1 MGHGKLTV
9 AGASGYW
16 GDANRSTKLLL
27 EHTQID
33 VLVYDYLAEITMAIM
48 ARAKK
53 KDPNAGYATDFIHEV
68 MRKNLIE
75 ISQKGIK
82 VISNAGGMN
91 PTACAHALQT
101 IIAEYDLSLKVGVVL
116 GDDLLYRLPEL
127 AKLSPKEMFSKN
139 SFPKLDA
146 VMSVNAYLG
155 AFPIA
160 KLLDDGVDIVITGRC
175 VDSAVT
181 LAACIS
187 HFKWKPDDLDL
198 LAAGRPSGSLVGMWY
213 ASYRR

>member
-1 MGHGKLTV
+1 MGGCEPLYQT
-9 AGASGYW
+9 A
-16 GDANRSTKLLL
+16 L
-27 EHTQID
+27 EDTQID

-101 IIAEYDLSLKVGVVL
+101 IISKYDLSLKVGVVL

-127 AKLSPKEMFSKN
+127 AKLSPKEMFSKKFF
-139 SFPKLDA
+139 SK
-146 VMSVNAYLG
+146 V
-155 AFPIA
+155 
-160 KLLDDGVDIVITGRC
+160 RC
-175 VDSAVT
+175 CHECQ
-181 LAACIS
+181 CIFGCFS
-187 HFKWKPDDLDL
+187 DCK
-198 LAAGRPSGSLVGMWY
+198 
-213 ASYRR
+213 ASR